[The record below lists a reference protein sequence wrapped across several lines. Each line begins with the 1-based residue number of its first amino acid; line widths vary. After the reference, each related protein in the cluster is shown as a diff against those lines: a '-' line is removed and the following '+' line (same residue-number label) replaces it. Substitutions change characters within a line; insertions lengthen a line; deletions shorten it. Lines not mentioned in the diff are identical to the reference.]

1 MPAATAKRQT
11 KDQRRQMAR
20 DHARELKRLAVQE
33 ASRRQEEADEAI
45 APSVQRKAVLDAS
58 GDVLRA
64 PRVERDGVAFV
75 RASPLSQIAARME
88 KGETNFRPEHL
99 IAARRLAMSWES
111 VGLGVGP
118 ASIDLGMP
126 RATRSKAPAT
136 PPGHTALI
144 AQVDQQRELH
154 AVCAYLKGV
163 SPSWPC
169 LHAIVVRGLSP
180 TAWAKEFH
188 IEPKSASGILLMSLS
203 LLVRIYADI
212 DPKIPPTRHRLRT
225 WAPERARAADA

>member
-1 MPAATAKRQT
+1 MPAATRKS
-11 KDQRRQMAR
+11 KDQRRTAAR
-20 DHARELKRLAVQE
+20 DHARELKRLADAE
-33 ASRRQEEADEAI
+33 KARRQEEADEAI
-45 APSVQRKAVLDAS
+45 APAIQRQPVLDAS

-64 PRVERDGVAFV
+64 ARVERDGVAFV
-75 RASPLSQIAARME
+75 RSSPLSQIAARME
-88 KGETNFRPEHL
+88 KGESNFRPEHL
-99 IAARRLAMSWES
+99 IAARRLAMSWET
-111 VGLGVGP
+111 VGLGISP

-136 PPGHTALI
+136 PPGHLALV

-169 LHAIVVRGLSP
+169 LHAIIIRGLSP

-188 IEPKSASGILLMSLS
+188 IEAKSASGVLWMSLS

-212 DPKIPPTRHRLRT
+212 DPKVPPTRHRLRT
-225 WAPERARAADA
+225 WAPERAKADDV